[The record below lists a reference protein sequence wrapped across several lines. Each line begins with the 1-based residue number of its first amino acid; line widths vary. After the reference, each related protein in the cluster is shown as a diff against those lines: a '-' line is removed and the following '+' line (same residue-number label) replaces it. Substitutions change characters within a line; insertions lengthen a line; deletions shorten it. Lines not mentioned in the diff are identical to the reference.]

1 MSGYT
6 SGNKAPTLMAQM
18 PNRVGNVGKLSPSHS
33 TGVTAVTGSMGGTA
47 FAAGSQGA
55 PSYAKATDNTAG
67 GATGGRKQKV
77 QVSMPKEY
85 VCHSTNTGYMSS
97 GRNSWE
103 K

>member
-18 PNRVGNVGKLSPSHS
+18 QNRVGNIGKLSPSHTTGS
-33 TGVTAVTGSMGGTA
+33 TGVTRLQGNTA

-55 PSYAKATDNTAG
+55 PSYAKATDNTAAG
-67 GATGGRKQKV
+67 VTAGRKQKV
-77 QVSMPKEY
+77 QVSRPA
-85 VCHSTNTGYMSS
+85 SS
-97 GRNSWE
+97 YGCNDDYRNSDRNNYL